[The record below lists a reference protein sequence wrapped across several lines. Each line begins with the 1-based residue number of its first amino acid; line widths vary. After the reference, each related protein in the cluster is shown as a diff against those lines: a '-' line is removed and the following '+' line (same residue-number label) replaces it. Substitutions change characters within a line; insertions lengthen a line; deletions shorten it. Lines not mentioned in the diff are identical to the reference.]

1 MYYSERRVPTF
12 VEAIHKAQRE
22 REREDSEE
30 DSEICE
36 SVTVKS
42 AVVFMFREKGG
53 TFSVK
58 ACLATGETIVLRCLG
73 FNSVWDL
80 GVSQNKSSFFKGSC
94 FYFPIFIIFSS
105 HFFFSE

>member
-22 REREDSEE
+22 RKRE

-42 AVVFMFREKGG
+42 AVVFMFRGKGRDFLSKG
-53 TFSVK
+53 LFGCREDST
-58 ACLATGETIVLRCLG
+58 LAVLC
-73 FNSVWDL
+73 FNLVWDL
-80 GVSQNKSSFFKGSC
+80 GGVSQNKSIFRNLINNFSFQNARK
-94 FYFPIFIIFSS
+94 IICK
-105 HFFFSE
+105 

>member
-42 AVVFMFREKGG
+42 AVVFMFREKGRDFLSKG
-53 TFSVK
+53 LFGYRGDNS
-58 ACLATGETIVLRCLG
+58 LAVFR
-73 FNSVWDL
+73 F
-80 GVSQNKSSFFKGSC
+80 
-94 FYFPIFIIFSS
+94 
-105 HFFFSE
+105 

>member
-22 REREDSEE
+22 RKREDSGE

-58 ACLATGETIVLRCLG
+58 VCLAAGETVLLR
-73 FNSVWDL
+73 
-80 GVSQNKSSFFKGSC
+80 
-94 FYFPIFIIFSS
+94 FYFLIWFGTWECPKISQFLEIKLIIL
-105 HFFFSE
+105 HFKMLEE